1 MMRII
6 LTLGVL
12 VAFAACSDGTTPDLL
27 APDDAAL
34 ARNNV
39 VASATGSGHATF
51 NDAWRTF
58 SFTARTYADGSAAG
72 QYQLHNRIVQG
83 HFQTGGITCMS
94 VVGNTAWVA
103 GTIDRSYDPDH
114 VGRYVRFIVVD
125 NGEGGAVD
133 QISWMYPSTNPGA
146 DLEFCA
152 NMYTAPLHEVEAG
165 NIQVRGTDVIG
176 GL

>member
-1 MMRII
+1 MIRTI
-6 LTLGVL
+6 LTLGLV

-27 APDDAAL
+27 APDDAAF
-34 ARNNV
+34 AKNNV

-51 NDAWRTF
+51 DDAWRTF
-58 SFTARTYADGSAAG
+58 SFNVRTRLDGSVDG
-72 QYQLHNRIVQG
+72 RYQLHNRVVEG
-83 HFQTGGITCMS
+83 HFQAGHLTCMS
-94 VVGNTAWVA
+94 VVGSTAWVA

-125 NGEGGAVD
+125 NGEGDAVD

-165 NIQVRGTDVIG
+165 NIQVRGADVIG